1 MRKNIPAASTQSLI
15 PYKQIKEGIIILND
29 NSFRGILMVSSIN
42 FALKSAEEQK
52 AILYQFQDFLN
63 SLDFSC
69 QIIVESRRLN
79 ITGYLEKIKS
89 LEEKQTNELLR
100 LQTREY
106 YNFIKSLVE
115 RGTIMTKKFF
125 VVVPYTI
132 LEAENI
138 TSPVGLL
145 KNPKIPEL
153 TEERFQRYKEQLWQ
167 RMEYVALGLRRCGLE
182 AVPLSTEEII
192 ELLWEFHHPKEAEM
206 GYYPELPPEILD

>member
-1 MRKNIPAASTQSLI
+1 MKKTISTASTQSLI

-29 NSFRGILMVSSIN
+29 NSFRGVLMVSSIN

-52 AILYQFQDFLN
+52 AVLYQFQDFLN

-115 RGTIMTKKFF
+115 KGTIMTKKFF

-138 TSPVGLL
+138 TSPIQLL
-145 KNPKIPEL
+145 KSPKVPEL
-153 TEERFQRYKEQLWQ
+153 TEERFERYKEQLWQ

>member
-1 MRKNIPAASTQSLI
+1 MKRKISAAPTQNLI
-15 PYKQIKEGIIILND
+15 PYKQIKEGTIILND

-42 FALKSAEEQK
+42 FALRSAEEQK

-69 QIIVESRRLN
+69 QIIIESKRLN
-79 ITGYLEKIKS
+79 ITGYLDEIKS
-89 LEEKQTNELLR
+89 LKEKQTNELLQ
-100 LQTREY
+100 LQIQDY

-115 RGTIMTKKFF
+115 KGAIMTKKFF

-138 TSPVGLL
+138 TSPMGLL
-145 KNPKIPEL
+145 KSPKIPEL
-153 TEERFQRYKEQLWQ
+153 TEEKFQRYKEQLWQ

-192 ELLWEFHHPKEAEM
+192 ELLWAFHHPKEAEM